1 MEMQPMSAHNRE
13 LVSGIAR
20 RFKLSV
26 QVSDKLGARPIFRG
40 VQECPTPQDA
50 RGLHVRVRPC
60 ASVLVCRVHPPVTN
74 VQRSANSRHVIGR
87 RNLDAFNRT
96 LPQSSLHCTYACK

>member
-26 QVSDKLGARPIFRG
+26 QVSDKPGDGNSETAQSSGEFKSVLLLK
-40 VQECPTPQDA
+40 TPEA
-50 RGLHVRVRPC
+50 CMC
-60 ASVLVCRVHPPVTN
+60 ASAPAHLFLCAVCTHPLRTC
-74 VQRSANSRHVIGR
+74 SARQTA
-87 RNLDAFNRT
+87 DT
-96 LPQSSLHCTYACK
+96 